1 MTGAAVDEVTI
12 KVFLRDDY
20 PRVVAAVALVSGSRP
35 AAEDAVQE
43 ALLRA
48 WSRSERGERIESL
61 TAWTTTVALNLS
73 RSGIRRSVAERK
85 ARRRVAAAMAGQT
98 VASVETDAPDVE
110 RAVAS
115 LPRRQREVAVLRYLL
130 DLDTRETAA
139 ALGISNGAVKSTLAK
154 ARTAL
159 SEALR
164 IDDEREDVSDR
175 AEP

>member
-1 MTGAAVDEVTI
+1 MDEVTI
-12 KVFLRDDY
+12 KVFLREDY

-35 AAEDAVQE
+35 TAEDAVQE

-48 WSRSERGERIESL
+48 WSRSEHGERIESL
-61 TAWTTTVALNLS
+61 AAWTTTVALNLS
-73 RSGIRRSVAERK
+73 RSGIRRLAAERK
-85 ARRRVAAAMAGQT
+85 AHRRVKTSADLTVWMA
-98 VASVETDAPDVE
+98 EDVE

-139 ALGISNGAVKSTLAK
+139 ALGISEGAVKSTLAK

-159 SEALR
+159 GEALR
-164 IDDEREDVSDR
+164 IDDEREDVNDR